1 MRIVRLSL
9 VFGLGLALACGSGDE
24 TMDGAGSPAANSA
37 VADTS
42 EATPVGA
49 VRGVVRD
56 ARTDRPIVGALV
68 SAGEYG
74 TSTDDAGAYLMSA
87 LPPGPAKVRAYRR
100 GFRSESTTAMVEAGT
115 SAVIDLTLAPAD
127 PPCCTLAGRWSGRFA
142 LDSAGLN
149 SRPRTRSLEGT
160 LVFEAAEARG
170 PEDELVDAA
179 SGDTDL
185 DFGSLIGADV
195 PVNVGDIRG
204 LVFHGDSVAITLLPR
219 LGDWAL
225 ELRGRQ
231 SADTVRG
238 NWFQRASCCG
248 AYGRFVLVRND
259 ESDRG
264 GRGLR

>member
-9 VFGLGLALACGSGDE
+9 VFGLGLVLACGSGDE
-24 TMDGAGSPAANSA
+24 TMDGGGSPSGNAA

-68 SAGEYG
+68 SAGEFG

-100 GFRSESTTAMVEAGT
+100 GFRYESTTVVVEAGT
-115 SAVIDLTLAPAD
+115 SAVIDLALAPAD
-127 PPCCTLAGRWSGRFA
+127 PPCCTLEGRWSGRFA

-149 SRPRTRSLEGT
+149 SRPRTRSLEGP
-160 LVFEAAEARG
+160 LAFETPRASGR
-170 PEDELVDAA
+170 PDELVAET
-179 SGDTDL
+179 SGVTDL
-185 DFGSLIGADV
+185 DFGPLLGAEV
-195 PVNVGDIRG
+195 AVNVGDIRG

-238 NWFQRASCCG
+238 SWFQRTSCCG
-248 AYGRFVLVRND
+248 AYGRFVLVRED
-259 ESDRG
+259 DPDRG
-264 GRGLR
+264 GRGLH

>member
-1 MRIVRLSL
+1 ML
-9 VFGLGLALACGSGDE
+9 GLGLALACGSGDE
-24 TMDGAGSPAANSA
+24 TMAGAGSPAANSA
-37 VADTS
+37 VADTAD
-42 EATPVGA
+42 ATPVGA

-74 TSTDDAGAYLMSA
+74 TSTDDSGAYFMST

-100 GFRSESTTAMVEAGT
+100 GFRPESTTAMVEAGA
-115 SAVIDLTLAPAD
+115 SVVIDLTLAPAD
-127 PPCCTLAGRWSGRFA
+127 PPCCTLEGRWSGRFA

-149 SRPRTRSLEGT
+149 ARPRTRSLEGT

-170 PEDELVDAA
+170 REDELVDAA

-185 DFGSLIGADV
+185 DFGSLLGADV

-204 LVFHGDSVAITLLPR
+204 LVFYGDSVAITLLPR

-238 NWFQRASCCG
+238 DWFQRASCCG
-248 AYGRFVLVRND
+248 AFGRFVLVRND
-259 ESDRG
+259 ESDEG